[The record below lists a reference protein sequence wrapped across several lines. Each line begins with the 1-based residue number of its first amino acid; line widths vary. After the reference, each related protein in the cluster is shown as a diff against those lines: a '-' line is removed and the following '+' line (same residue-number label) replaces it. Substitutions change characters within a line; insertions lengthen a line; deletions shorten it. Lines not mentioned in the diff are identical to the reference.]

1 MWKLFHLLLG
11 KEVFVLE
18 IIELFLSRFFILR
31 SSPTDHRSC
40 LVLAFLFPATY
51 DGYGVRS
58 GLGDRLLI
66 DSKRKVRT
74 PAGRVLGNAQAEK
87 SDTGATENKPPM
99 NGVFL

>member
-1 MWKLFHLLLG
+1 
-11 KEVFVLE
+11 
-18 IIELFLSRFFILR
+18 
-31 SSPTDHRSC
+31 
-40 LVLAFLFPATY
+40 
-51 DGYGVRS
+51 VRS

-99 NGVFL
+99 NGVFLMRDLHSGKGETVG